1 MKEHIKF
8 VLKKRI
14 TKLLDYTSNL
24 QKSHQMFQRQL
35 YDLEIKIESVQRYL
49 DALKTD
55 SNPGYTTP
63 SKLEKLP
70 FLQQGEETPLP
81 SLGSRQTPLA
91 KNVLGRVSSKVSH
104 FNLSNKIKQKPEVSM
119 KSKLDE
125 TKVKVKKEVKME
137 KAEEELFDEELSN
150 FDINTVIETQRLK
163 TEVEEVNDDVSK
175 HKLKAESEPIEK
187 TEKPAKSASNSESK
201 LVKKRKK
208 ADRSVSERKTRSSK
222 EQEPKRRKN
231 SKTASKLKRKVGRP
245 ATKSAE
251 KYTKELGDFET
262 YQEELDKD
270 STC

>member
-1 MKEHIKF
+1 
-8 VLKKRI
+8 
-14 TKLLDYTSNL
+14 
-24 QKSHQMFQRQL
+24 MFQRQL

-104 FNLSNKIKQKPEVSM
+104 FNLSNKIKPKPEVSM

-125 TKVKVKKEVKME
+125 TSKIMQVKME
-137 KAEEELFDEELSN
+137 KDEEELLDEELSN
-150 FDINTVIETQRLK
+150 FDINTVIGTQRSRK
-163 TEVEEVNDDVSK
+163 EVEKVNDDVSK
-175 HKLKAESEPIEK
+175 HKPKAEPESFEEK
-187 TEKPAKSASNSESK
+187 EKPTKSASNSNSK

-208 ADRSVSERKTRSSK
+208 ADRSISERKTRSSK
-222 EQEPKRRKN
+222 DQEPKRRKN
-231 SKTASKLKRKVGRP
+231 SKTTSKLKRKVGRP

-251 KYTKELGDFET
+251 KYTKELGDFEN
-262 YQEELDKD
+262 YQEGLEKD